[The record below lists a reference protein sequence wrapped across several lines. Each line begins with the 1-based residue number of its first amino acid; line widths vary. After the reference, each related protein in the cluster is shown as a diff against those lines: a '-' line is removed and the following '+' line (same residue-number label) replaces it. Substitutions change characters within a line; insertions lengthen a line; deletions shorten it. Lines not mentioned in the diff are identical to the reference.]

1 VGVQPQPWEQRPDE
15 SPRAYAAFVAYRD
28 MGAARSVDATAA
40 GIAGHQG
47 GTKRAPGHFKR
58 WSVEHQWS
66 ARARAYD
73 EHQAS
78 LRQRGVEQATVKAG
92 RDWGRRR
99 DAYLEDEYRTWSRFA
114 RQAAMIGDL
123 PPVRQ
128 VVEKDGRTTVYEPA
142 NVETIR
148 QAAVIAEKASAN
160 LAAVIERG
168 LALENESAIERA
180 RAESYARPDGALSDA
195 DQRYEAWQ
203 ASKRR
208 QILTL
213 DLVNPPVQPSPE
225 PEPPAAA
232 RNGSGVPPVPASST

>member
-73 EHQAS
+73 EH
-78 LRQRGVEQATVKAG
+78 
-92 RDWGRRR
+92 
-99 DAYLEDEYRTWSRFA
+99 
-114 RQAAMIGDL
+114 L